1 MADLAE
7 EATLSLEQ
15 CPVPGPVRIQQ
26 DGVEEFGRAG
36 QLVERGPIHLAV
48 RSRAERSVS
57 HQTDRAETD
66 RGSSWLRHTSYISD
80 KVARREEKKRPK
92 MGGCGGRAGLYTINE
107 GSNSSCACVQY
118 RIR

>member
-36 QLVERGPIHLAV
+36 QLVERGPTHLAV

-57 HQTDRAETD
+57 HQTDGAETD

-80 KVARREEKKRPK
+80 TVSRREEKKRPK
-92 MGGCGGRAGLYTINE
+92 VGGCGGRAGLYTINE
-107 GSNSSCACVQY
+107 GSPRACVEC